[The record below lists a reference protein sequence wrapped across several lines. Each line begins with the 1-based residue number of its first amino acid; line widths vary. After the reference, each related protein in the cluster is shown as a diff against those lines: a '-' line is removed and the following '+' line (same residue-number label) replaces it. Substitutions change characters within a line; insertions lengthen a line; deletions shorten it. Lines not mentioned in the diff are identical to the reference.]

1 MNSDSLNELKTK
13 REVEL
18 HRETKETSI
27 ELSLNLD
34 GTGMS
39 EVKTGIGFLDHMLM
53 TLSKHARFDLKLFCK
68 GDLYID
74 DHHSA
79 EDCAIVLGEA
89 LRQALGHGRG
99 IKRFASAYAPL
110 DEALVRAVVDL
121 SGRPWPAVDLQFKR
135 EMIGQIA
142 TENLSHFF
150 QSLAMNGRFN
160 LHIQTLAGDNDHH
173 KAEAAFKA
181 LALAL
186 REAVKLEQFQDI
198 PSVKG
203 TIS

>member
-1 MNSDSLNELKTK
+1 MSIKSQIKLETK
-13 REVEL
+13 REVKL
-18 HRETKETSI
+18 RRETKETAI

-34 GTGMS
+34 GTGKG
-39 EVKTGIGFLDHMLM
+39 EINTGIGFLDHMLM
-53 TLSKHARFDLKLFCK
+53 SLSKHARFDLKLICK
-68 GDLYID
+68 GDIYID

-89 LRQALGHGRG
+89 LRQTLGEGRG
-99 IKRFASAYAPL
+99 ITRFASAYAPL
-110 DEALVRAVVDL
+110 DEALVRAVIDL
-121 SGRPWPAVDLQFKR
+121 SGRPWPAVDLNFKR

-142 TENLSHFF
+142 TENLTHFF

-160 LHIQTLAGDNDHH
+160 LHLQVLAGENDHH

-186 REAVKLEQFQDI
+186 RDAVSLDQFQDI
-198 PSVKG
+198 PSLKG
-203 TIS
+203 IIS